1 MTSPIEDNDSTAWV
15 RIEARAEDSAHAYVA
30 GRDQYLVHEM
40 APAPVTA
47 LRTLPRDVPGF
58 TGRQAEVERLAGAA
72 QPSGAVVIHTI
83 DGMPGVGKTALA
95 VHVAHQLSSSFPD
108 GQLFVR
114 LHGHTPGHRPADPAD
129 VLAALLISVGV
140 DPRIIPDG
148 LDARAGLWRDRL
160 TGKRMLLVLDDASG
174 HAQVEP
180 LLPGAKGCLA
190 LVTSRRR
197 LAALDGATPLPVGT
211 LSPAD
216 AALLFTR
223 LIHRPHTTSAES
235 EAVAALVELCG
246 CLPLAIALLAGR
258 LAHHP
263 HWNLAEFAEEFA
275 ATRDRLGELATS
287 DRAVAAAFDTSYHG
301 LPPERQRLFRR
312 LGLHPGTDTD
322 AYATAALAGISL
334 TQARRDLEALYESHL
349 IDSPATG
356 RYRLH
361 DLIHAYSRTLA
372 EQDPADDGDA
382 GIGRLLAYYQ
392 HTAQSADRH
401 FANAPSPT
409 IRTIGAAAAATP
421 DLPTHQQAL
430 AWMRTERANLIACI
444 HHTTATAQHSRAIH
458 LTAALASFLR
468 LQGPWDEA
476 IALHQTAVTAAQH
489 IHDRHGE
496 AGALWALGWLRYY
509 MGDCRAAA
517 DLNQRALELYRSL
530 GDRPGEAGNL
540 WALGWLRHE
549 TGDYAAATDLG
560 RRALKLYCSLGDRL
574 GEAYALWALGRIQT
588 VTGNYAAAAD
598 LTQQALDLSRARSH
612 RNGEA
617 TALWELGRIRTVTG
631 NYAAAA
637 DLGQQ
642 ALDLYCSLGNRLG
655 EAYAL
660 CALAR
665 VRNLMKDYAAAA
677 DLGRRA
683 LELHRF
689 LGDRNGEATALWE
702 LGRTR
707 TITGNHAAAGDLLH
721 QSLILFQEAGNVQ
734 GEAEVLNS
742 TGDLLAKSAVPQR
755 ALVTYR
761 QALDVARQ
769 AMSPLD
775 EAHALE
781 GIARTSDH
789 HAALA
794 DLRQAV
800 SIYRRIGVPEATSA
814 AEYLAQLQA
823 EHSKRL
829 PFTNR

>member
-1 MTSPIEDNDSTAWV
+1 MAPM
-15 RIEARAEDSAHAYVA
+15 RIEVHADGNAQAYAA
-30 GRDQYLVHEM
+30 GRDQYITHQ
-40 APAPVTA
+40 APAALAPVSA
-47 LRTLPRDVPGF
+47 VRTLLRDVAAF
-58 TGRQAEVERLAGAA
+58 TGRQAEVDQILAAA
-72 QPSGAVVIHTI
+72 EPSRVVAIHAI

-95 VHVAHQLSSSFPD
+95 VHAAHQLTDRYPD
-108 GQLFVR
+108 GQMFLR
-114 LHGHTPGHRPADPAD
+114 LNAYTPGQNPASPAEA
-129 VLAALLISVGV
+129 LAALLLGLGV
-140 DPRIIPDG
+140 NPRSIPDG
-148 LDARAGLWRDRL
+148 LEARARLWRDQL
-160 TGKRMLLVLDDASG
+160 TGRRMLLVLDDAAN

-180 LLPGAKGCLA
+180 LLPGAEGCLV
-190 LVTSRRR
+190 LITSRHR
-197 LAALDGATPLPVGT
+197 LAALDGATPLP
-211 LSPAD
+211 LDILAPAD

-223 LIHRPHTTSAES
+223 LAHRDTTTPADTD
-235 EAVAALVELCG
+235 AVARIVELCG
-246 CLPLAIALLAGR
+246 HLPLAIALLAGR

-263 HWNLAEFAEEFA
+263 HWNLAEYAEEFA
-275 ATRDRLGELATS
+275 GSRDRLGELATS
-287 DRAVAAAFDTSYHG
+287 DRAVAAAFGTSYQG

-322 AYATAALAGISL
+322 TYASAALAGISL

-361 DLIHAYSRTLA
+361 DLIHAYARTLA
-372 EQDPADDGDA
+372 EQDPADDREA
-382 GIGRLLAYYQ
+382 SIGCLLEYYQ
-392 HTAQSADRH
+392 HTVQRADRH
-401 FANAPSPT
+401 FANAPSPI
-409 IRTIGAAAAATP
+409 IRAVGAAPAATP

-430 AWMRTERANLIACI
+430 VWMRTERANLIACI
-444 HHTTATAQHSRAIH
+444 HHATTTAQHSRAIH

-476 IALHQTAVTAAQH
+476 IALHQTAATAAHH
-489 IHDRHGE
+489 IHDRLAE

-509 MGDCRAAA
+509 TGDCAAAA
-517 DLNQRALELYRSL
+517 DLNQQALESYRAL
-530 GDRPGEAGNL
+530 GDRLGEAGNL

-549 TGDYAAATDLG
+549 TGDYEAATDLG
-560 RRALKLYCSLGDRL
+560 QRALESYRALGDRL
-574 GEAYALWALGRIQT
+574 GEGYALWALSRTQT

-598 LTQQALDLSRARSH
+598 LGQRALDIYQSLGD

-631 NYAAAA
+631 DYAAAA
-637 DLGQQ
+637 DLGQR
-642 ALDLYCSLGNRLG
+642 ALDIYRSLGNRLG
-655 EAYAL
+655 EAYAQ

-665 VRNLMKDYAAAA
+665 VRNLTKDYAVAA
-677 DLGRRA
+677 DLGERA
-683 LELHRF
+683 LELYRS
-689 LGDRNGEATALWE
+689 LGDRHGEATALRE
-702 LGRTR
+702 LGRVR
-707 TITGNHAAAGDLLH
+707 TETGAYAAAGDLLH
-721 QSLILFQEAGNVQ
+721 QSLILFQEVGNVQ

-742 TGDLLAKSAVPQR
+742 TGALVAKSAAPQR
-755 ALVTYR
+755 ALVVYR

-781 GIARTSDH
+781 GIVRSSDH

-823 EHSKRL
+823 EHS
-829 PFTNR
+829 PETPVQDSAD